1 MYLQAS
7 FLENKSIQHGCLDNM
22 SEKMWTRKKAYKSE
36 KKRYKIKTPS
46 SVSATEAAVMK
57 MEMVKSGRGT
67 SFQNLLQ
74 RCL

>member
-1 MYLQAS
+1 MAAR
-7 FLENKSIQHGCLDNM
+7 QHVREDVN
-22 SEKMWTRKKAYKSE
+22 TKKAYK
-36 KKRYKIKTPS
+36 KAKRRKIKPQS
-46 SVSATEAAVMK
+46 SDSATEAETEAVVMK